1 MNFLKEIWREKVSI
15 VFRQKAT
22 FTAIILFAEVIECK
36 MRWQFMIIWKE
47 QGRKQLCP
55 ILAFTW
61 KNWGK
66 SWEDTVRIA

>member
-36 MRWQFMIIWKE
+36 MR
-47 QGRKQLCP
+47 
-55 ILAFTW
+55 
-61 KNWGK
+61 
-66 SWEDTVRIA
+66 